1 MTPEAAPVVDG
12 DFAVFVEK
20 LGRFRAGLEPREQHL
35 FDALLLAAA
44 NGGDGDVQGY
54 RLPGAGAKHLA
65 LASVVALGIVG
76 GTLSPALGGSG
87 FAAPQEQPTLNGNR
101 GGFAEQLAAAQQRV
115 ADVEASRQSPLQQ
128 ASDVAQQNPAA
139 PAGPTPNLSSS
150 TDGGSMDEPRNPLA
164 RWTW

>member
-1 MTPEAAPVVDG
+1 MTRETAPIVDG
-12 DFAVFVEK
+12 EFAVFAEK
-20 LGRFRAGLEPREQHL
+20 LGRFRTGLEPREQHL

-44 NGGDGDVQGY
+44 NGDDGDVQGY

-76 GTLSPALGGSG
+76 GTLGPVLGGSAL
-87 FAAPQEQPTLNGNR
+87 AAPQEQPTLNGNR
-101 GGFAEQLAAAQQRV
+101 GGFAEQLAAEQQRV

-128 ASDVAQQNPAA
+128 APDVVDQHRAG
-139 PAGPTPNLSSS
+139 PAGPTPNVSSS
-150 TDGGSMDEPRNPLA
+150 TDGGTTDEPRNPLA